1 MKKTFLISI
10 LTIFF
15 LTACE
20 EEGTLTG
27 ASWRL
32 TGLADNETGQLI
44 APEESIR
51 DTKINSPI
59 TISFTDTQATG
70 TACVNNFFSLV
81 KIEGDR
87 LNISNI
93 GATRKAGSND
103 MMKLEQHF
111 FDTLIRANRFE
122 IKKGVLTLF
131 DEAGTKLMT
140 FAENRLENTAWIL
153 TAVNDGDA
161 LVSVSADFPADIEFG
176 KDYSVYG
183 SDGVNRYFGSYT
195 EKAGNAISFS
205 DLGATLMAGPE
216 EAMKAAEQFRTLL
229 GKAATF
235 TISGATLKMKDEN
248 GSVILVFTEKPQPK
262 AENTQ
267 EK

>member
-1 MKKTFLISI
+1 MKKSLLSVLTVLFLS
-10 LTIFF
+10 
-15 LTACE
+15 ACA

-32 TGLADNETGQLI
+32 TGLADSETGQLT
-44 APEESIR
+44 APEETVR

-93 GATRKAGSND
+93 GATRKAGSAD

-111 FDTLIRANRFE
+111 FDTLIRTDRFE
-122 IKKGVLTLF
+122 IRKDVLTLF
-131 DEAGTKLMT
+131 DEAGAKLMT
-140 FAENRLENTAWIL
+140 FAENRLENTAWLL
-153 TAVNDGDA
+153 TAVNDGSA
-161 LVSVSADFPADIEFG
+161 LVSSNADFPADIEFG

-205 DLGATLMAGPE
+205 NLGATLMAGPE
-216 EAMKAAEQFRTLL
+216 EAMEAAERFRSHLQET
-229 GKAATF
+229 AAF
-235 TISGATLKMKDEN
+235 EISGSTLQLKNAD
-248 GSVILVFTEKPQPK
+248 GTIILVFTEKPQPE
-262 AENTQ
+262 AENAQT
-267 EK
+267 K